1 MTPVAESAPAT
12 QAPRKGV
19 SPWADSWRRL
29 KKNKAA
35 MAGVVVIVFM
45 ALACVLGPGILHA
58 SSGLEPSYGFNWLNA
73 RGPGFTHP
81 DVLNTTELELGR
93 PPVVRPVYRDAARI
107 ELLVSERRS
116 EDVRIVVRRGKV
128 DEIRIGA
135 GAMEVERLELRAPA
149 FLREEHEDKTQGPDL
164 TDLNVVK
171 GEPLPAAF
179 GARKRSVALVLRR
192 FLGSDV
198 QVRYAAE
205 TSPGT
210 AEVQDPDGTRRSVP
224 VRLVSALTRE
234 GEPIQRAALEG
245 IHVLEV
251 RAHGELRTVRHLL
264 GTDISG
270 RDLLARILVGG
281 RISLLVGLIA
291 TLVSLCIGVVYGAV
305 AGYAGGRVD
314 TLMMATVD
322 VLYGIPYMFL
332 VILLLVNFG
341 RDIKM
346 LFVALGAVQWLTMSR
361 IVRGQIL
368 SLKQKEFV
376 EAARMS
382 GSGPGAILF
391 RHLVPNT
398 LGVVVVYTTLT
409 VPAVI
414 LQESF
419 LSFIGLSVTY
429 QGENWES
436 WGALV
441 KAGVDAPDNAKPWLL
456 VLPSLAMAVT
466 LFSLNFFGDGLRD
479 ALDPRQRGKT

>member
-1 MTPVAESAPAT
+1 MSGP
-12 QAPRKGV
+12 QKKGI
-19 SPWADSWRRL
+19 SPWADAWRRL

-35 MAGVVVIVFM
+35 MAGLVIIALT
-45 ALACVLGPGILHA
+45 ALACVLGPGLLHGA
-58 SSGLEPSYGFNWLNA
+58 TGLDASYGFNWLNA
-73 RGPGFTHP
+73 QAPGYTHP
-81 DVLNTTELELGR
+81 DVLNKSDLIPGR
-93 PPVVRPVYRDAARI
+93 PPLVRPAWRDAARL
-107 ELLVSERRS
+107 ELVVEESQLRDLRV
-116 EDVRIVVRRGKV
+116 VVRRGKI
-128 DEIRIGA
+128 DEIRTGA
-135 GAMEVERLELRAPA
+135 GAKELERLEVTAPGCV
-149 FLREEHEDKTQGPDL
+149 REVLEDRSFGPDL
-164 TDLNVVK
+164 SGFVLEK
-171 GEPLPAAF
+171 GQPLPEAF
-179 GARKRSVALVLRR
+179 GKRKRSVALVLQHV
-192 FLGSDV
+192 LG
-198 QVRYAAE
+198 AE
-205 TSPGT
+205 QLVTYVVETEPGT
-210 AEVQDPDGTRRSVP
+210 QEVEEPDGTRRTVP
-224 VRLVSALTRE
+224 ARLVDTITRD
-234 GEPIQRAALEG
+234 GEPVERAEIEG
-245 IHVLEV
+245 RRV
-251 RAHGELRTVRHLL
+251 REFRADGAPRTVTHWL
-264 GTDISG
+264 GTDLSG

-305 AGYAGGRVD
+305 SGYAGGRVD

-346 LFVALGAVQWLTMSR
+346 LFVALGAVQWLTMAR

-376 EAARMS
+376 EAAVMS
-382 GSGPGAILF
+382 GTGPAGILF
-391 RHLVPNT
+391 AHLVPNT

-441 KAGVDAPDNAKPWLL
+441 KSGADALGGDGGNAWLL
-456 VLPSLAMAVT
+456 VFPSLTMAAT
-466 LFSLNFFGDGLRD
+466 LFSLNFLGDGLRD